1 MTKQLNP
8 LPLSL
13 IATLS
18 ILIGCATA
26 PTPEAA
32 SKQAPAL
39 TTYQQKAS
47 YAQGVDYMTSL
58 RQDGLNIDQDTFLLG
73 VNDVLAK
80 RELRLSPADMLKAKD
95 WQLVE
100 GVKHQEAKAAANLAA
115 GKAFMVSNQSQPG
128 VKALPSG
135 VQYKILIEGS
145 GANKP
150 KATDT
155 IAINY
160 RLTNTDGIEIDSTAK
175 RGKPAVTALKG
186 LIAGA
191 KEALQLMHKG
201 DKWQLFLPPNLAY
214 GENGT
219 PDGKIKPNE
228 TLVFDM
234 ELVDINPPKTLDT
247 AKATQDAASMKPKP
261 SSSW

>member
-1 MTKQLNP
+1 MTTKLFMP
-8 LPLSL
+8 LL

-18 ILIGCATA
+18 ILTACATA
-26 PTPEAA
+26 PKSDTTSTQP
-32 SKQAPAL
+32 PTL

-47 YAQGVDYMTSL
+47 YAQGIDYMNSL
-58 RQDGLNIDQDTFLLG
+58 RQDDLNVDQDTFLLG

-80 RELRLSPADMLKAKD
+80 REPRLSVADMTKAKD

-100 GVKHQEAKAAANLAA
+100 RINHQEAKSAANLAA
-115 GKAFMVSNQSQPG
+115 GKAFMANNQNQPG
-128 VKALPSG
+128 VKTLSSG
-135 VQYKILIEGS
+135 LQYKVLADGN
-145 GANKP
+145 GNKP
-150 KATDT
+150 KTTDT

-160 RLTNTDGIEIDSTAK
+160 RLANTDGTEIDSTAK
-175 RGKPAVTALKG
+175 RGKPAVTALKN
-186 LIAGA
+186 LIPGA

-234 ELVDINPPKTLDT
+234 ELVDINPPKALNT
-247 AKATQDAASMKPKP
+247 AKATQDAASIKPKP